1 MRECLRKS
9 KQRGNNANK
18 DVKLKVRK
26 GGLKADGE
34 QRWQLVFSLYD
45 DAKIKVSTT
54 GYAAVDVD
62 WEESRVYFV
71 ETEINEGWR
80 LTGEKNVKELSLTIY
95 NHDIWEP
102 YNGEYV
108 LLKDKA
114 SGDYYID
121 LVKKEGK

>member
-1 MRECLRKS
+1 M
-9 KQRGNNANK
+9 
-18 DVKLKVRK
+18 
-26 GGLKADGE
+26 
-34 QRWQLVFSLYD
+34 
-45 DAKIKVSTT
+45 
-54 GYAAVDVD
+54 
-62 WEESRVYFV
+62 YFI

-95 NHDIWEP
+95 DHDIWEP